1 MTTPWP
7 LVYVTSSGHIIPSGI
22 NPKNLSSVQQG
33 RQGVKGLQ
41 GPQGP
46 WPLVYVTSSGHI
58 IPSGI
63 NPNNLS
69 SVQQGSSIN

>member
-33 RQGVKGLQ
+33 RQG
-41 GPQGP
+41 P

-69 SVQQGSSIN
+69 PVQQGSSIN